1 MHGGKGQDQ
10 REHALAS
17 LKSGEKSI
25 LVATDVAGRGIDIPD
40 VAMVINYDM
49 AKVSKQI
56 EPHRFIDT
64 NKLFNLHSKS
74 VSLTILLRAT
84 VLSVCFDKFSST
96 GCFSTSF
103 DSFSRPYLTNVYIS
117 FQSIEDYT
125 HRIGRTGRA
134 GKTGISV
141 TFLTENDA
149 ATFYDLRQRLIERY
163 VLCVIHSCINTHP
176 KFGLILPTRA
186 GSSSRGPA

>member
-49 AKVSKQI
+49 AKVRKQI

-64 NKLFNLHSKS
+64 NKLFNLHRKS
-74 VSLTILLRAT
+74 VSLTILLELLYCQS
-84 VLSVCFDKFSST
+84 VLMNC
-96 GCFSTSF
+96 
-103 DSFSRPYLTNVYIS
+103 L
-117 FQSIEDYT
+117 QQ
-125 HRIGRTGRA
+125 A
-134 GKTGISV
+134 
-141 TFLTENDA
+141 
-149 ATFYDLRQRLIERY
+149 
-163 VLCVIHSCINTHP
+163 VLYFV
-176 KFGLILPTRA
+176 
-186 GSSSRGPA
+186 